1 MCKFY
6 EVALIIMLTD
16 IIEDGKEKCLKYWD
30 IKGLSNFEIGKK
42 SETTAISKD
51 VFFRQLKLRSL
62 KNKEYIGTDIDQIQ
76 FIGWNDHE
84 GITYEYFEK
93 ILKIIKLIDKYKKN
107 KEKIPIVIH
116 CSAGVGRS
124 GTFICMYNLYHE
136 IMNQIN
142 NNEIKEIKFSIM
154 NLVRKIKEMRIFSVE
169 NENQFALLYDF
180 ANYLLLNYNNTIIN

>member
-6 EVALIIMLTD
+6 EVGLIIMLTD

-142 NNEIKEIKFSIM
+142 NNEFKEIKFSIM

-169 NENQFALLYDF
+169 NENQYNVLYLF
-180 ANYLLLNYNNTIIN
+180 ANYLLYNFNK

>member
-1 MCKFY
+1 MGFEFEHNFGY
-6 EVALIIMLTD
+6 LTSNIALLGYGFNIKSEINLNKLLGD
-16 IIEDGKEKCLKYWD
+16 KYDLDKVKKILDTFDKYSDNFD
-30 IKGLSNFEIGKK
+30 IKSISPNENILIFSSSPKISQSSI
-42 SETTAISKD
+42 SEFLI
-51 VFFRQLKLRSL
+51 
-62 KNKEYIGTDIDQIQ
+62 
-76 FIGWNDHE
+76 
-84 GITYEYFEK
+84 EYFEK

-169 NENQFALLYDF
+169 NENQYNVLYLF
-180 ANYLLLNYNNTIIN
+180 ANYLLYNFNK

>member
-16 IIEDGKEKCLKYWD
+16 IIEEGKEKCLKYWD

-93 ILKIIKLIDKYKKN
+93 Y
-107 KEKIPIVIH
+107 
-116 CSAGVGRS
+116 
-124 GTFICMYNLYHE
+124 
-136 IMNQIN
+136 
-142 NNEIKEIKFSIM
+142 
-154 NLVRKIKEMRIFSVE
+154 
-169 NENQFALLYDF
+169 
-180 ANYLLLNYNNTIIN
+180 